1 MEVLKIYVK
10 LILEKI
16 KVTPH
21 EIIFYANNL
30 IISLNNHDRLKFCL
44 ERYNNSRYT
53 FNNV

>member
-21 EIIFYANNL
+21 EIIFFANNL
-30 IISLNNHDRLKFCL
+30 IISLNNHDRLKFCF